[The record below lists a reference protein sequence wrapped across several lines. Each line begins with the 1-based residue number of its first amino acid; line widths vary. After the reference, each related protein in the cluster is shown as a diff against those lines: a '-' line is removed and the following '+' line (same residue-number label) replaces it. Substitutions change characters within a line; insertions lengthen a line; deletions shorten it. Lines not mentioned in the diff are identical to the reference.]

1 MTRRAVAFST
11 VTIRYSDSWL
21 VGARSRSHFISQ
33 DYKFRRLR
41 GRLNVPR
48 REKMIRI
55 FLLVSTGPKKITR
68 DGENTVGTY
77 RALRNMDKAIEPRS
91 VSFQFP
97 GAPFS
102 MGSSPSLSSTPPHHP
117 PPSTTFQF
125 ILSCWLARFTTKFP
139 LARRSSL
146 HTLYL
151 PLPPS
156 RPSLLLYSFLSAF
169 LTIFDPL
176 S

>member
-1 MTRRAVAFST
+1 MASG
-11 VTIRYSDSWL
+11 TIKRPHEGEDDSHL
-21 VGARSRSHFISQ
+21 S
-33 DYKFRRLR
+33 FRFYR
-41 GRLNVPR
+41 
-48 REKMIRI
+48 
-55 FLLVSTGPKKITR
+55 TKKNHSV
-68 DGENTVGTY
+68 GENTVGTY

-97 GAPFS
+97 GAPSS
-102 MGSSPSLSSTPPHHP
+102 MGSSPSLSSTSPYHP

-151 PLPPS
+151 SPFAIL
-156 RPSLLLYSFLSAF
+156 SLFYSAPSFLVFSRYLILFPNIFIFF
-169 LTIFDPL
+169 LL
-176 S
+176 V

>member
-1 MTRRAVAFST
+1 
-11 VTIRYSDSWL
+11 
-21 VGARSRSHFISQ
+21 
-33 DYKFRRLR
+33 
-41 GRLNVPR
+41 
-48 REKMIRI
+48 MIHI
-55 FLLVSTGPKKITR
+55 FLLVSTELKKITR
-68 DGENTVGTY
+68 GGENTVGTY

-102 MGSSPSLSSTPPHHP
+102 MGSSPSLSSTSPYYL

-151 PLPPS
+151 SLPLFCL
-156 RPSLLLYSFLSAF
+156 SLTLLFPFRSSHD
-169 LTIFDPL
+169 I
-176 S
+176 